1 MKKDCQRAPVAQTR
15 KNYQKYGIWIYSQLQ
30 SYPPPPPFNGY
41 SETFSMYFLLCFR
54 RKRIKGIKCGKYEKI
69 LKGVRDWC
77 SRQASSQNT
86 RKGNIINNLKIFC
99 LFFLYFEFNSLRFL
113 MIMVLFLNCNHRR
126 YDFRAQ
132 IHQDSRCTDVKYV
145 NNSTRREPNVIEIY
159 SMDKRD
165 TEMMMCS
172 LPLIPRFKMMFL
184 FRRSFNK

>member
-30 SYPPPPPFNGY
+30 SYPPPFNGY

-113 MIMVLFLNCNHRR
+113 MIMVLFLNCNLRR

-132 IHQDSRCTDVKYV
+132 F
-145 NNSTRREPNVIEIY
+145 TRTLVVP
-159 SMDKRD
+159 M
-165 TEMMMCS
+165 
-172 LPLIPRFKMMFL
+172 
-184 FRRSFNK
+184 